1 MTFLHQRTTGLSG
14 AGGGALG
21 ENQYASLS
29 AINDAISAEEISEGE
44 IVVAGDTGIAY
55 IVGLNVATK
64 AMCGDV
70 VYSLISNGPLRSLSS
85 IRHSTT
91 DYDTGFIDEVSG
103 TVTY

>member
-1 MTFLHQRTTGLSG
+1 MTFIHQRTTGLSG
-14 AGGGALG
+14 AGGSLG

-55 IVGLNVATK
+55 IVGLNGVATK

-70 VYSLISNGPLRSLSS
+70 VYPLLSNGQIRNLSS

-91 DYDTGFIDEVSG
+91 DYDTSIFDEVSG